1 MKSLALSLAC
11 AVGFATP
18 GLCGDLGRADISTH
32 NDLAIEYSFSANC
45 FGSLDK
51 PQGPECSVDFING
64 KMSVDGSS
72 GITSN
77 QLISVAQNYHPDG
90 YFVNV
95 QYATS
100 DGKSSLAQF
109 SFLKKT
115 VAKQFLN
122 TLVLF
127 MSDDLNVPDQ
137 ESVVEESVVEESTED
152 IAEELYPEVQLEAE
166 SPNENI
172 EYGECTGPSILC
184 F

>member
-32 NDLAIEYSFSANC
+32 NDLAIESSFSANC
-45 FGSLDK
+45 YGSLDK
-51 PQGPECSVDFING
+51 PQGPECSIDFING

-77 QLISVAQNYHPDG
+77 QVKSVAQNYHPDG

-95 QYATS
+95 EYATTE
-100 DGKSSLAQF
+100 GKSSLAQF

-127 MSDDLNVPDQ
+127 ISDDLEVPTQ
-137 ESVVEESVVEESTED
+137 EPAADIVEE
-152 IAEELYPEVQLEAE
+152 IKPEVQYETE
-166 SPNENI
+166 SSNENI